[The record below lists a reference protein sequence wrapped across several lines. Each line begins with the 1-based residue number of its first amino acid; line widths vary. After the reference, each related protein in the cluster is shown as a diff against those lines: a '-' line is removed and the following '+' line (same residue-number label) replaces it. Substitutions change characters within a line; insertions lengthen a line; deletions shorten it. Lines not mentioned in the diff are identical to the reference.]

1 MVTNVLKSIRLARIE
16 KKHSHEFIATRLN
29 LTQSFYAKIEAGNP
43 KLSLE
48 LFFQLINILELDYV
62 GLFTQ
67 IKRRRQSV
75 ANVDV
80 INNKIVKGLFN

>member
-1 MVTNVLKSIRLARIE
+1 
-16 KKHSHEFIATRLN
+16 LN

-67 IKRRRQSV
+67 IKKRRQSV

-80 INNKIVKGLFN
+80 INNKIVK